1 MNTEVEIRPGRRIH
15 LAIYKSDPLQPTIFM
30 IHGLGGRGEQWREQ
44 VKHLKNRY
52 NLIVPDLLG
61 QGASAQPWPGPALY
75 SCEELNKDIQ
85 VLFENYAS
93 DKNYIFGHS
102 YGGALATLLAQT
114 KQARIQKLVLITPVT
129 CKPFQAIPF
138 AYSLPLP
145 LLKFLRKSLDK
156 TFEKLA
162 FAPSADP
169 SLLEEE
175 KKARNRNPMQVIKAL
190 LQGMRA
196 IPRLQLD
203 QLNLATLIICG
214 KLDKL
219 IPLESVKAGYQH
231 LPQHELQVLE
241 NAAHLVH
248 LEKSEEVNRLL
259 DAFLA
264 APLSSE

>member
-1 MNTEVEIRPGRRIH
+1 
-15 LAIYKSDPLQPTIFM
+15 
-30 IHGLGGRGEQWREQ
+30 
-44 VKHLKNRY
+44 
-52 NLIVPDLLG
+52 
-61 QGASAQPWPGPALY
+61 
-75 SCEELNKDIQ
+75 
-85 VLFENYAS
+85 
-93 DKNYIFGHS
+93 
-102 YGGALATLLAQT
+102 
-114 KQARIQKLVLITPVT
+114 
-129 CKPFQAIPF
+129 PFQAIPF